1 MRYWHPFP
9 AETVPALIADG
20 AQQFAIVPMYPQ
32 FSWATNGS
40 TIDFVLDSI
49 PAEMPVHVIADW
61 HVLPGYLAALAQP
74 VLKTLSV
81 WADEKRD
88 PSQCALMYVAH
99 SLPERFVKK
108 GDPYQDR
115 TEATVDAVHS
125 LVLRAM
131 ADTGHESWLSDLLCG
146 GAQPHL
152 AYQSKV
158 GPIAWLGPEAVDE
171 AQRLAQQGARNLC
184 LQPVSFT
191 CEHIE
196 TELELDV
203 DLRALAVAA
212 GVVDFQRGAAL
223 NMDAGWLGGLAD
235 LVMHKAFAEKAR
247 SLDGNS

>member
-1 MRYWHPFP
+1 MGGPDGPDAVEPFLRNLFRDPEIFPLPKLIAGMVGAMIARRRAPKVRRDYASLAGGSATTQLVTTQQQAEKMASLIKHAYSVIPGVAMRYWHPFP

-131 ADTGHESWLSDLLCG
+131 ADKIG
-146 GAQPHL
+146 
-152 AYQSKV
+152 
-158 GPIAWLGPEAVDE
+158 
-171 AQRLAQQGARNLC
+171 
-184 LQPVSFT
+184 
-191 CEHIE
+191 
-196 TELELDV
+196 
-203 DLRALAVAA
+203 RASCRERV
-212 GVVDFQRGAAL
+212 
-223 NMDAGWLGGLAD
+223 
-235 LVMHKAFAEKAR
+235 
-247 SLDGNS
+247 